1 MPKPREDG
9 KGPRV
14 QDVGRAEPGWDK
26 FERFYR
32 RGGSGDE
39 TILAYAEFI
48 GSVRNLAG
56 KPLLALTEDELG
68 DLDLKLFKRARVY
81 RNVLRMFYRANKK
94 YDLIET
100 MPRQRRTKRKTG
112 LEDVLMPEDVMKLME
127 TAGSHP
133 ARAFIPAIGPTGD
146 RISHSLRGPLED

>member
-1 MPKPREDG
+1 MPNQREDG

-48 GSVRNLAG
+48 GSVRNLSG

-68 DLDLKLFKRARVY
+68 DLDLKLLKRARVY

-112 LEDVLMPEDVMKLME
+112 LEEVLMPEDVMKLME
-127 TAGSHP
+127 AAGSQP
-133 ARAFIPAIGPTGD
+133 D
-146 RISHSLRGPLED
+146 RGVIAGVGGRGRRSSRVLPGR